1 MSDADEIV
9 KALALQPHP
18 EGGWFRESFR
28 DGASTAI
35 YYLLKTG
42 DVSRWHR
49 VDKAEIWHWYA
60 GAVLELSLSPDGKR
74 LDRLRLGPD
83 LAASQRPQAAV
94 APGTWQ
100 SARSLGNWSLVGCTV
115 APPFDFKGFELA
127 PEGWNPS

>member
-1 MSDADEIV
+1 MSDANEIA
-9 KALALQPHP
+9 KALNLQPHP

-28 DGASTAI
+28 DSASTAI
-35 YYLLKTG
+35 YYLLKAG
-42 DVSRWHR
+42 EVSRWHR

-94 APGTWQ
+94 AAGVWQ

-115 APPFDFKGFELA
+115 APAFDFKGFELA
-127 PEGWNPS
+127 PPGWEPG